1 MKKSFLTLT
10 MFGFL
15 FIFSTT
21 VNANTSIELKTDN
34 FKINNAEI
42 FDVTL
47 YAKEEGISAGDFNI
61 FFDTDKLEYISGPDN
76 ANFYNGRIIY
86 SWFSEEGKEKKEF
99 EMDKF
104 QFKAKKDGISKIV
117 INGTCYNE
125 NGEIVKTDFNN
136 LDIQIGE
143 TISTLQQ
150 TEEENGTN
158 TDKNSSYL
166 KIMRTNIEG
175 IVPNFDPYIFEY
187 YITTIEDIDRIDL
200 TAIAENKNAKV
211 EITGNENLKKGV
223 NKVVINVTSENGEKT
238 SSYIIYVTKTDN
250 LEKSNTNLEN
260 LAVEYFDL
268 FPEFQ
273 SNITEYRV
281 EIDNNVENINI
292 LAIPENINAKIN
304 ITGNGKLDIGD
315 NNINVNVK
323 AEDGISYKNYKIV
336 VHRRNT
342 DEQLE
347 FEKQEK
353 INIERL
359 STILEGSESNENNT
373 SMEENIYEEEAEEE
387 DLEIEE
393 NRIRILC
400 IVIIIIIVTIIIII
414 YLKKKRSKSK

>member
-1 MKKSFLTLT
+1 MKKSFLTLA

-150 TEEENGTN
+150 TEEENSTN

-200 TAIAENKNAKV
+200 TAIAENKNAK
-211 EITGNENLKKGV
+211 EIFV
-223 NKVVINVTSENGEKT
+223 
-238 SSYIIYVTKTDN
+238 
-250 LEKSNTNLEN
+250 
-260 LAVEYFDL
+260 F
-268 FPEFQ
+268 
-273 SNITEYRV
+273 
-281 EIDNNVENINI
+281 
-292 LAIPENINAKIN
+292 
-304 ITGNGKLDIGD
+304 
-315 NNINVNVK
+315 
-323 AEDGISYKNYKIV
+323 
-336 VHRRNT
+336 
-342 DEQLE
+342 
-347 FEKQEK
+347 
-353 INIERL
+353 
-359 STILEGSESNENNT
+359 
-373 SMEENIYEEEAEEE
+373 
-387 DLEIEE
+387 
-393 NRIRILC
+393 
-400 IVIIIIIVTIIIII
+400 
-414 YLKKKRSKSK
+414 